1 MLSLS
6 ISPAF
11 VEENKDCLVVV
22 CYLNSDTEIESE
34 NFL

>member
-6 ISPAF
+6 LSPAY
-11 VEENKDCLVVV
+11 VEENKDCLAVV
-22 CYLNSDTEIESE
+22 CNLNSDTEIESD